1 MLWPIGPVTTE
12 LSQVAAR
19 PVCRG
24 DRQRE
29 DCAPSCPLP
38 TVRSRSSARSRSWS
52 TRGPAFYIAKE
63 CDEPGVGE
71 PEGPRP
77 GVVNGGRDWQ
87 MSPESFRGRLPS
99 GAADWAVVR
108 PRDAELR
115 CKRRPQCQRPDDR
128 EAGNPDRACDDVS
141 LWSGPFTPA
150 KPSRDARTE
159 PDVEQRPEDEPED
172 QTHRDEDRRD

>member
-12 LSQVAAR
+12 LPQGGAR

-24 DRQRE
+24 DRQRQ

-77 GVVNGGRDWQ
+77 AVVNGGRDWQ
-87 MSPESFRGRLPS
+87 MSPSRFEVAYLQAPQTGPLYGHGMQS
-99 GAADWAVVR
+99 GGASADHS
-108 PRDAELR
+108 
-115 CKRRPQCQRPDDR
+115 
-128 EAGNPDRACDDVS
+128 VS
-141 LWSGPFTPA
+141 APMSA
-150 KPSRDARTE
+150 KPAIQIVPVMTFRCG
-159 PDVEQRPEDEPED
+159 
-172 QTHRDEDRRD
+172 